1 MLHYRAKRY
10 ADAAPLLNDVYLA
23 ALRNAEHDQAAL
35 TDAATTLVMA
45 LRELGRDSEADEIEK
60 VVYAL

>member
-1 MLHYRAKRY
+1 MPSFAQNLEKTLH
-10 ADAAPLLNDVYLA
+10 
-23 ALRNAEHDQAAL
+23 AAL

>member
-1 MLHYRAKRY
+1 MLPIFSF
-10 ADAAPLLNDVYLA
+10 ADAVPLLNDVYLA
-23 ALRNAEHDQAAL
+23 ALRGADHDQAAL

-45 LRELGRDSEADEIEK
+45 LRDIGRDSEADEIEK